1 MDNIPFA
8 PTEETMPMRRHR
20 TTKTLAAALAAVV
33 LLAVAGAAALWWYGD
48 RQVGSLDVETAV
60 PGDTDGDGTVDAPE
74 LQDVVNVLVVGSD
87 SRDELTAE
95 QRKELGTGDFEGNR
109 TDTVMV
115 VQVDPER
122 EAPAV
127 LSFPRDLL
135 VERCDGTEGRINEAF
150 AIGEADGSGGPA
162 CLIRTI
168 TGLTGIPIHHYM
180 QMDFL
185 GFVDVVD
192 ALGGVPMC
200 LGRPLADP
208 DANID
213 LQAGCQT
220 LSGKEALG
228 FVRARKVDSDLGRIQ
243 RQQRFLGAVAGRALS
258 PEIALNP
265 VRAKRLIDTGS
276 QAVQADDGL
285 SVGLMRSMASTFDGA
300 DGSSMDMRTVPT
312 VDQMI
317 DGVAYLVA
325 QEQAAEQLYAAFR
338 AARSAPKGIGV
349 DATQDTGEDSG

>member
-1 MDNIPFA
+1 MSPR
-8 PTEETMPMRRHR
+8 PRR
-20 TTKTLAAALAAVV
+20 TTKTLAAVLAAVV
-33 LLAVAGAAALWWYGD
+33 LLAVAGVAALWWYGD

-60 PGDTDGDGTVDAPE
+60 PGDTDGDGVVDAPE
-74 LQDVVNVLVVGSD
+74 LEDVVNVLVVGSD

-109 TDTVMV
+109 TDTMMV
-115 VQVDPER
+115 VQMNPR
-122 EAPAV
+122 QEAPAV

-150 AIGEADGSGGPA
+150 AIGEAGESGGPT

-185 GFVDVVD
+185 GFLDVVD

-200 LGRPLADP
+200 LGRPLVDP

-213 LQAGCQT
+213 LEAGCQT
-220 LSGKEALG
+220 LSGQEALG
-228 FVRARKVDSDLGRIQ
+228 FVRVRKVDSDLGRIQ
-243 RQQRFLGAVAGRALS
+243 RQQRFLGAIASRATS

-265 VRAKRLIDTGS
+265 LRAKQLIDTGS
-276 QAVQADDGL
+276 QAVQTDDGL
-285 SVGLMRSMASTFDGA
+285 SIGLMRSMASTFDGA
-300 DGSSMDMRTVPT
+300 DESSMDMRTVPT
-312 VDQMI
+312 VPQTI

-325 QEQAAEQLYAAFR
+325 EEEPAEQLYAAFR
-338 AARSAPKGIGV
+338 TARPAPEGV
-349 DATQDTGEDSG
+349 GVMAEDSSAGEG